1 MGSELDLSLVVAFAG
16 KNRAI
21 IGGDRRS
28 IAFFGGAEALE
39 EELYS
44 GKIRTDEELKTRA
57 EDLGSMI
64 QISDGREKVWKRED
78 GEVLVGEVTEITL
91 DSQRRRRVYLVVGGY
106 ILVEISKKRAEISK
120 RGRSTLVILGN
131 RFTREF
137 AYQRLGTAGKPPDRS
152 SMKSL
157 FEEARRETASVSRDY
172 TILTS
177 EKIHSNPE
185 AVLVQALRED
195 SEEMGWELFGL
206 A

>member
-1 MGSELDLSLVVAFAG
+1 MSLVVAFAG
-16 KNRAI
+16 KNRAM

-28 IAFFGGAEALE
+28 IAFFGGAEDLE

-44 GKIRTDEELKTRA
+44 GKIRTDEELKKRA

-64 QISDGREKVWKRED
+64 QIADGREKVWKRKD
-78 GEVLVGEVTEITL
+78 GEVLVGEVTEISL
-91 DSQRRRRVYLVVGGY
+91 ERQGRRRVYLVAGGY
-106 ILVEISKKRAEISK
+106 LLVEISGKRAEISK

-131 RFTREF
+131 LFTREF
-137 AYQRLGTAGKPPDRS
+137 AYKRLGAAGKSPDLS

-157 FEEARRETASVSRDY
+157 FEEARRATASVSPDY
-172 TILTS
+172 TLLTS
-177 EKIHSNPE
+177 ERVPSNPE
-185 AVLVQALRED
+185 AVLVRALRED